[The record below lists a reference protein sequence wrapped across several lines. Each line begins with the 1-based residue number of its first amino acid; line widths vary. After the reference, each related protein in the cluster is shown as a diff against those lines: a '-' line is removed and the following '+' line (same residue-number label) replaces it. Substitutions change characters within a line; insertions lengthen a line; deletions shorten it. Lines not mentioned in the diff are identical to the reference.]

1 MNNLEQ
7 LKKKILFRSSHRGMK
22 EMDLI
27 LSKFVKK
34 YINKFNFKELNELN
48 QLLYIDDSTLFR
60 WYLKKK
66 IKTKIPINKVSNL
79 LKKFKL

>member
-1 MNNLEQ
+1 MEGNEGYQKAKNFVKTLMPQ
-7 LKKKILFRSSHRGMK
+7 K
-22 EMDLI
+22 
-27 LSKFVKK
+27 SKFVKK
-34 YINKFNFKELNELN
+34 YINKFNFKDLNELN